1 MNRKPITMHDIAE
14 DFGINHLAAWQLAEF
29 DTIDETAIINDLKN
43 GLLHEWLRFVSERK
57 KNKSK
62 LYQQQILQLFL
73 LSLSDNFSLL
83 ITPKELERMINYDEY
98 PGRFTVIN
106 YDSDGKELRKIK
118 SRLTLDQYIYFME
131 IAK

>member
-1 MNRKPITMHDIAE
+1 MNRKPYTVHDIAE
-14 DFGINHLAAWQLAEF
+14 DFGINNIASWQLAEF
-29 DTIDETAIINDLKN
+29 DTIDEAAIINDLKN

-106 YDSDGKELRKIK
+106 YDSDGKEFRKIK

>member
-1 MNRKPITMHDIAE
+1 MHRKPFTIHDIAE
-14 DFGINHLAAWQLAEF
+14 DFGINHLATWQLAEF
-29 DTIDETAIINDLKN
+29 DTVDEAAIINDLKN
-43 GLLHEWLRFVSERK
+43 GLLHEWLRFVSEQQ

-98 PGRFTVIN
+98 PGRITVIN

>member
-1 MNRKPITMHDIAE
+1 MNRKPFTVHDIAE

-29 DTIDETAIINDLKN
+29 GTIDETAIINDLKN
-43 GLLHEWLRFVSERK
+43 GLLYQWLRFVSEQQ
-57 KNKSK
+57 KNKSQS
-62 LYQQQILQLFL
+62 YQQKILHLFL

-98 PGRFTVIN
+98 PGRFQVIN